1 MPGTGLPT
9 TPALYEN
16 LVEFSPDA
24 LLVVDAT
31 GRIRLTNRSAE
42 SLFGYTRLELLGA
55 PVEQLIPERLRQTH
69 ALHRAG
75 FAASPRTREMGATV
89 NDLLAVRK
97 DGTEFPVEIRLSPV
111 DIDGS
116 TFVVAAAR
124 DVTDRRHVL
133 RFLQAA
139 QQEADRANAAKSRFL
154 ATASHDLRQPL
165 QALQLLNATL
175 RDQVADTVPLQL
187 LEHQH
192 EALASMSRLLNA
204 LLDISRLETGTISP
218 DIENVGV
225 AEVFHTLRQEFEPL
239 ARARNLVLTV
249 AGSPHYIRTDRTLL
263 LQLLQN
269 LLANAIKYTETGS
282 VRLSSCPEGER
293 LVIEVADT
301 GIGIAT
307 EQLGAIFEE
316 YYQVNRVQRQG
327 VGLGLSIVKRVAA
340 LLDLSIEVQS
350 EPGRG
355 TSFRVSV
362 PPSRISSM
370 TPVQRDPAA
379 SRQQPPPAIG
389 AVILLV
395 EDDDAVRAATAF
407 YLRTVGHRP
416 IAVPGIAAAELAL
429 QQAEHP
435 PELIISD
442 YHLSQFEDGIQ
453 AIRRLR
459 ALACTSLP
467 ALLLSGDTSTA
478 VRQLAESNDC
488 RILSKPV
495 DVDAMINV
503 ISELLAAGA
512 PDRQP
517 PT

>member
-1 MPGTGLPT
+1 MPGTGLPS

-31 GRIRLTNRSAE
+31 GRIRLTNRSTE
-42 SLFGYTRLELLGA
+42 SLFGYASQELLGA
-55 PVEQLIPERLRQTH
+55 PVEQLVPERLRQTH

-75 FAASPRTREMGATV
+75 FAGNPHTREMGATV
-89 NDLLAVRK
+89 TDLLALRK
-97 DGTEFPVEIRLSPV
+97 DGSEFPVEIRLSPV

-165 QALQLLNATL
+165 QSLQLLNATL
-175 RDQVADTVPLQL
+175 RGQVTDPASRQL
-187 LEHQH
+187 LERQH
-192 EALASMSRLLNA
+192 DALASMSQLLNS
-204 LLDISRLETGTISP
+204 LLDISRLEAGTICP
-218 DIENVGV
+218 DLGNVAV
-225 AEVFHTLRQEFEPL
+225 AEIFRTLQQEFEAL
-239 ARARNLVLTV
+239 ARARNLTLTV

-269 LLANAIKYTETGS
+269 LLANAIKYTESGS
-282 VRLSSCPEGER
+282 VRLCSYPEADR

-301 GIGIAT
+301 GIGIAA
-307 EQLGAIFEE
+307 EQLGLIFEE
-316 YYQVNRVQRQG
+316 YYQVNRIQRQG

-340 LLDLSIEVQS
+340 LLGLSIDVQS

-355 TSFRVSV
+355 TRFRVSV
-362 PPSRISSM
+362 PPSRISTV
-370 TPVQRDPAA
+370 TPVNADPAGD
-379 SRQQPPPAIG
+379 RQPPPHAAG

-429 QQAEHP
+429 KEAERP

-442 YHLSQFEDGIQ
+442 YHLGPLEDGIQ
-453 AIRRLR
+453 AIQRLR
-459 ALACTSLP
+459 ALACASLP
-467 ALLLSGDTSTA
+467 ALLLSGDTSSA
-478 VRQLAESNDC
+478 VRQLAASNDC

-495 DVDAMINV
+495 DVDAMVNV
-503 ISELLAAGA
+503 ISELLAAAASG
-512 PDRQP
+512 RQ
-517 PT
+517 TRA